1 MESLDKNGILRIFA
15 PVTND
20 ISMRSAFLPRLA
32 ACLLLLLPGCRER
45 GGHAPEWETALK
57 ELDRSLSREAVISQ
71 AHKADLADLKIQF
84 KHASAPHARYRL
96 CDRIFDGYLK
106 YDVDSALR
114 YAHLKDE
121 IAADT
126 GDAELRMDASL
137 DLAQRYLISGMYH
150 TALEAVEAVDTAAVL
165 SPRRLAVYYQ
175 TLNSIY
181 HGMALAA
188 KDPELSERFR
198 AEELLYQQRSRAA
211 LTGDML
217 DYYTVNADIEI
228 ENGHPER
235 ARQLMTE
242 RLADERLSLQDRAI
256 VHYWI
261 AKTYREEGNREN
273 ELKHYAISA
282 NCDQMAP
289 VKASRSLIRLSRILY
304 DRGDLDRAYSY
315 IVRAYEDATRS
326 DARTALD
333 EINQSLPT
341 IIDSYEKMEK
351 YRQRQLMA
359 FLGIT
364 FLFLAML
371 GATLLLLNRDRKRIS
386 RMQQEIQGSVDR
398 LKESN
403 QIKDTYLGRYL
414 SMFSEH
420 IDALERYRSRLRV
433 TAKSKDLDDILRVL
447 KSDAYID
454 TERKTLYDE
463 FDATF
468 LGVFPD
474 FVNQLNSLLRE
485 EARIGQDLPEGKLS
499 NELRIFALIRLGVTE
514 SAQIARFLKKSPST
528 VYNYRVKLR
537 NAAACDRDEF
547 EKRLM
552 EIGNPG

>member
-1 MESLDKNGILRIFA
+1 MEPLDEKGILRIFVA
-15 PVTND
+15 V
-20 ISMRSAFLPRLA
+20 SSVFAMRLSLLPPLA
-32 ACLLLLLPGCRER
+32 ACLFLLLPACRDGR
-45 GGHAPEWETALK
+45 DSAPEWEVALR
-57 ELDRSLSREAVISQ
+57 ELDRSLAQEAGLSQ
-71 AHKADLADLKIQF
+71 KHVADLADLKIQF
-84 KHASAPHARYRL
+84 KHATTPRTRYRF

-114 YAHLKDE
+114 YAHLKEE
-121 IAADT
+121 IAAGTD
-126 GDAELRMDASL
+126 DAELRLDAAL
-137 DLAQRYLISGMYH
+137 DLSQRYLISGMYH
-150 TALEAVEAVDTAAVL
+150 TALETVNAADTASVR
-165 SPRRLAVYYQ
+165 SPRLQATYYQ

-188 KDPELSERFR
+188 KDPEMATRFR
-198 AEELLYQQRSRAA
+198 AQELLYQRRSRAA
-211 LTGDML
+211 LTEDML

-235 ARQLMTE
+235 ARQLMEE
-242 RLADERLSLQDRAI
+242 RLADERLSLQDQAI
-256 VHYWI
+256 IHYWI

-282 NCDQMAP
+282 NCDQQAP

-304 DRGDLDRAYSY
+304 ERGDVERAYTY

-333 EINQSLPT
+333 EINQSQPG
-341 IIDSYEKMEK
+341 IIASYEKLEQR
-351 YRQRQLMA
+351 RQRQLKA
-359 FLGIT
+359 FLAVTILILT
-364 FLFLAML
+364 AL
-371 GATLLLLNRDRKRIS
+371 GFALLRLYRNHKRIG
-386 RMQQEIQGSVDR
+386 RMQRQILENVER

-474 FVNQLNSLLRE
+474 FVNQLNGLLRE

-537 NAAACDRDEF
+537 NAAACGRDEF

>member
-1 MESLDKNGILRIFA
+1 MKFTDYSGILRIFA
-15 PVTND
+15 AGNRIFDPMRPPL
-20 ISMRSAFLPRLA
+20 ISMLA
-32 ACLLLLLPGCRER
+32 AAMLLSFSACRNDLPD
-45 GGHAPEWETALK
+45 WEQALV
-57 ELDRSLSREAVISQ
+57 ELDGSLADEANISQ
-71 AHKADLADLKIQF
+71 SHKADLADLKIQF
-84 KHASAPHARYRL
+84 RHTRDLRDRYRL

-106 YDVDSALR
+106 YDVDSALL
-114 YAHLKDE
+114 YAHLKED
-121 IAADT
+121 IAAES
-126 GDAELRMDASL
+126 GDPEFLLDAAL
-137 DLAQRYLISGMYH
+137 DQAQRLLISGMYH
-150 TALEAVEAVDTAAVL
+150 AALEAVDAADTSAVR
-165 SPRRLAVYYQ
+165 SPGRLATYYQ

-181 HGMALAA
+181 HGMALAS
-188 KDPELSERFR
+188 KDPDLSALFR
-198 AEELLYQQRSRAA
+198 GEELIYQRRSRAL
-211 LTGDML
+211 LTPDML

-235 ARQLMTE
+235 ARELMDG
-242 RLADERLSLQDRAI
+242 RLADGRLSLQDQAI

-261 AKTYREEGNREN
+261 AKTWREEGVPEK
-273 ELKHYAISA
+273 ELMHYAISA
-282 NCDQMAP
+282 NCDLRAP

-304 DRGDLDRAYSY
+304 ERGDLERAYNY
-315 IVRAYEDATRS
+315 IVRAYDDATRS

-341 IIDSYEKMEK
+341 IIASYEQLEQHRK
-351 YRQRQLMA
+351 RQLA
-359 FLGIT
+359 GFLMMT
-364 FLFLAML
+364 VLFLVVL
-371 GATLLLLNRDRKRIS
+371 GVFLLRLDRDRKRIG
-386 RMQQEIQGSVDR
+386 RMQREIQGNVDR

-420 IDALERYRSRLRV
+420 IDALERYRSGLRV
-433 TAKSKDLDDILRVL
+433 TAKSKDLDDILKVL

-474 FVNQLNSLLRE
+474 FVNQLNGLLRE
-485 EARIGQDLPEGKLS
+485 DARIGQDLPPGKLS

-514 SAQIARFLKKSPST
+514 SAKIAQFLKKSPST
-528 VYNYRVKLR
+528 IYNYRVKLR
-537 NAAACDRDEF
+537 NAAVCDRDEF